1 MMVCEGWTRCIEW
14 RDQLSCEKS
23 RFIYLYMILI
33 VYEKRGAVLHMRM
46 IDLGVVI
53 RVDIVVVA
61 RALICDLFT

>member
-1 MMVCEGWTRCIEW
+1 
-14 RDQLSCEKS
+14 
-23 RFIYLYMILI
+23 
-33 VYEKRGAVLHMRM
+33 MRM

>member
-1 MMVCEGWTRCIEW
+1 M
-14 RDQLSCEKS
+14 
-23 RFIYLYMILI
+23 
-33 VYEKRGAVLHMRM
+33 LHIRM